1 MLGVPTIRIWGALLV
16 PAMLVVLYIL
26 WNDPNVGIG
35 HAPLQKWLNIGLP
48 LRGLVVYAAIWAWR
62 RARRVDLRL
71 AARDP
76 PD

>member
-1 MLGVPTIRIWGALLV
+1 
-16 PAMLVVLYIL
+16 VVLYIL

-48 LRGLVVYAAIWAWR
+48 LSGLVVYAAIWGWR
-62 RARRVDLRL
+62 KRAGVDLRL
-71 AARDP
+71 AAAEIP